1 MNNLKL
7 TDLIQEFHP
16 DKLIPFINEK
26 NNAVKPSREFLD
38 RFNDEDFSEGIK
50 LGEITFSSHESI
62 IICTFK
68 VNKALSERSGKKAQ
82 YEKAKRI
89 LDDFQAD
96 AGIFV
101 FYDQIGNFRFS
112 LVYTNYLGKKRD
124 WSSFRRFTYFVSP
137 DLTNKTFLD
146 RIGKGDFSNLEAI
159 KESFSVEKVTKD
171 FYQEISYWYFW
182 AVQKCKFPKDA
193 ELEENG
199 RNISVIR
206 LITRMIFI
214 WFMRERGLVP
224 KELFS
229 QEFINENL
237 KDHSVDS
244 SSYYQAILQNLFFA
258 TLSTKKSE
266 RVFRNS
272 FRAKNGFNPDYG
284 NQFVYRFIDY
294 FEQPELIQSI
304 FKDIPFL
311 NGGLF
316 DCLDDKDTGIYI
328 DGFSEIKKYQPYVP
342 NFLFFSDSEKID
354 INAELGTKNSNY
366 NVRGLLKI
374 FSAFNFTIDENTLDD
389 QEVALDPEL
398 LGRVFENLLASF
410 NPETAS
416 TARKATGS
424 YYTPREIVEYM
435 VDESLKGYLSTHLQD
450 IEDLDTKLNQLFS
463 TTDENNPFDESQ
475 SKKIVHLIESIRI
488 VDPAVGSG
496 AFPMGILN
504 KLVFLLHKVDK
515 DNKFW
520 EQAQLDAVDDIPDFR
535 IREEAKKRIT
545 LYFYEKNADYGRKLF
560 LIQKCIYGV
569 DIQQIAVE
577 IAKLR
582 FFVSLLV
589 EEKIDYEQENW
600 GIEPLPNLEFKIMQ
614 GNSLVSEFLGVSLD
628 INKEPSSGQIPLEFI
643 NEKTISI
650 KEFEHKKIEFQNES
664 DRKNKNRLL
673 IEIED
678 EMIKIFKN
686 IVKVQKEIYFNTLE
700 DINRKYSSLP
710 KTKITEDLIRREI
723 LKVNQRFGFDL
734 DYAEKQLRKYTG
746 KMKTRPF
753 FPWQL
758 YFAEVFSDKDGF
770 DIVIGNPPYI
780 KEYTNRN
787 AFDGVRSSPYYQGKM
802 DIWYMFACQ
811 GLDLLRSKTGI
822 LSFIATNN
830 WITNSGASKLRNKIS
845 NDATLI
851 KLLDFGDYKIFE
863 NAGIQTMV
871 MIVQRSRE
879 NDSYQFELRRLIGNN
894 CIFDDVIELLQ
905 KIENP
910 KSEFLLPGF
919 SRKNMIDKFFVFAN
933 QNQEELLQK
942 LDNKRNYLLN
952 NMEVATGIDVH
963 QDFVNQASKITLGKN
978 FNVGDGIF
986 ILSNYEKDN
995 LNLNKNELNI
1005 INPYYTTNELQ
1016 KFYGNKTNSYWIIY
1030 TDSSFRGPD
1039 KIKSYPNIKKHL
1051 DKYSKIITSD
1061 NKPYGLHR
1069 SRNENFFVGEKIIS
1083 ARKCLEPTFT
1093 YADFD
1098 CYVSQSFYVIKTN
1111 KVNLKFLTGL
1121 FNSKLV
1127 AFWLRNKGKM
1137 QGFNYQVDKEPLLSI
1152 PIFVPS
1158 LEFQNKIVTI
1168 VEKIIEIKSN
1178 DINASI
1184 SLIAN
1189 HLDQIIYEIYELNE
1203 DEITLIE
1210 SQINNSNNE
1219 MGEEEVNTSHVGIL
1233 NNNAINEQKEIINNN
1248 QVDYELFR
1256 CQECGSMVMSFDLE
1270 NHEKDRHEGTS
1281 VKWKKIG

>member
-1 MNNLKL
+1 MNNQKL
-7 TDLIQEFHP
+7 QDLIKNFSPE
-16 DKLIPFINEK
+16 KLSPFLREKNSTFKPVRESLHQYNDADFIDGTKIGEIPFNL
-26 NNAVKPSREFLD
+26 F
-38 RFNDEDFSEGIK
+38 
-50 LGEITFSSHESI
+50 ESF
-62 IICTFK
+62 IICAFK
-68 VNKALSERSGKKAQ
+68 VNKSLSERSGKKAQ

-89 LDDFQAD
+89 LKEFQID

-101 FYDQIGNFRFS
+101 FYDQKGCFRFS
-112 LVYTNYLGKKRD
+112 LVYSNYFGKKRD
-124 WSSFRRFTYFVSP
+124 WSSFRRFTYFLSP

-214 WFMRERGLVP
+214 WFMRERGLIR

-237 KDHSVDS
+237 KDHSADS

-266 RVFRNS
+266 RVFRNG

-294 FEQPELIQSI
+294 FEQPELIQNI

-354 INAELGTKNSNY
+354 INSELSTKNSNY

-374 FSAFNFTIDENTLDD
+374 LSAFNFTIDENTLDD

-450 IEDLDTKLNQLFS
+450 IKDLENKLNQLFS
-463 TTDENNPFDESQ
+463 SMDENNPFDESQ

-589 EEKIDYEQENW
+589 DEKIDYEQENW

-686 IVKVQKEIYFNTLE
+686 IVKAQKEIYFNALE
-700 DINRKYSSLP
+700 DINRKYLSLP
-710 KTKITEDLIRREI
+710 KTKITEDLISREI

-746 KMKTRPF
+746 KTKTRPF

-770 DIVIGNPPYI
+770 DIVIGNPPYVRVHKQDPEQKQYIREHYFSARGDFDLYIIFLERALKLINKKGVVTFITPDKYLVREYGNSIRNFIMENYSIVELYDISRAVDAFTASVYPLISIITGKTINQGVRIKFAKTISNLKMPLEEYTISQKELNKNGVIELITESNKKIITKIYDQSVSLGEIIKNEQIFCGTPRAKDYYNWAQGIVLIKTEATPKLIVCSNIKPYLIDHNKTIRTLGVKVYKPFFSNKKGLIGTNLWNSFIFKPKILIRGNDKRITAALDESPSVFIGVYGIKIYGELINYSKYLTAFLNSTICQWIFQKKNPSIKIGGGYFSINAPQILSLPFCKPDEELLININDLVDKI
-780 KEYTNRN
+780 KEIKKDDSENN
-787 AFDGVRSSPYYQGKM
+787 ISKHLNQ
-802 DIWYMFACQ
+802 I
-811 GLDLLRSKTGI
+811 DLI
-822 LSFIATNN
+822 F
-830 WITNSGASKLRNKIS
+830 
-845 NDATLI
+845 
-851 KLLDFGDYKIFE
+851 YKIF
-863 NAGIQTMV
+863 N
-871 MIVQRSRE
+871 
-879 NDSYQFELRRLIGNN
+879 
-894 CIFDDVIELLQ
+894 
-905 KIENP
+905 
-910 KSEFLLPGF
+910 
-919 SRKNMIDKFFVFAN
+919 
-933 QNQEELLQK
+933 
-942 LDNKRNYLLN
+942 
-952 NMEVATGIDVH
+952 
-963 QDFVNQASKITLGKN
+963 
-978 FNVGDGIF
+978 
-986 ILSNYEKDN
+986 LSNDEINFIEKD
-995 LNLNKNELNI
+995 
-1005 INPYYTTNELQ
+1005 
-1016 KFYGNKTNSYWIIY
+1016 
-1030 TDSSFRGPD
+1030 
-1039 KIKSYPNIKKHL
+1039 
-1051 DKYSKIITSD
+1051 
-1061 NKPYGLHR
+1061 
-1069 SRNENFFVGEKIIS
+1069 
-1083 ARKCLEPTFT
+1083 
-1093 YADFD
+1093 
-1098 CYVSQSFYVIKTN
+1098 
-1111 KVNLKFLTGL
+1111 LK
-1121 FNSKLV
+1121 
-1127 AFWLRNKGKM
+1127 
-1137 QGFNYQVDKEPLLSI
+1137 
-1152 PIFVPS
+1152 
-1158 LEFQNKIVTI
+1158 
-1168 VEKIIEIKSN
+1168 
-1178 DINASI
+1178 
-1184 SLIAN
+1184 
-1189 HLDQIIYEIYELNE
+1189 
-1203 DEITLIE
+1203 
-1210 SQINNSNNE
+1210 
-1219 MGEEEVNTSHVGIL
+1219 
-1233 NNNAINEQKEIINNN
+1233 
-1248 QVDYELFR
+1248 
-1256 CQECGSMVMSFDLE
+1256 
-1270 NHEKDRHEGTS
+1270 
-1281 VKWKKIG
+1281 